1 VGGGVLRTLAKA
13 HDALTHWSFVAATVL
28 LGVIFSTYCLEV
40 VLRYLLNSPT
50 SWSGELIS
58 YAQCAS
64 VFLVMP
70 ILTKVGGHV
79 AITVIIDRLPAR
91 LTATVSWFLHFISAV
106 VCLMV
111 AWFGLD
117 ENLRQ
122 YIDDVRLMRV
132 HAVPQWWVSTFITYG
147 FLMSAIHYLR
157 QLDFRSFSAK
167 YTATSTIG

>member
-1 VGGGVLRTLAKA
+1 VAAMLRTLAKA
-13 HDALTHWSFVAATVL
+13 HDALTFWSFVAATVL
-28 LGVIFSTYCLEV
+28 LGIIFLTYCLEV

-70 ILTKVGGHV
+70 LLTKVGGHV
-79 AITVIIDRLPAR
+79 AITIVIDKLPAR
-91 LTATVSWFLHFISAV
+91 VAATVSWFLYFISAV

-122 YIDDVRLMRV
+122 YIDNVRLMRV
-132 HAVPQWWVSTFITYG
+132 HAVPQWWISTFITYG

-157 QLDFRSFSAK
+157 KLDFRNFSAQ

>member
-1 VGGGVLRTLAKA
+1 MLRALAKA
-13 HDALTHWSFVAATVL
+13 HDALTLWSFVAATVL
-28 LGVIFSTYCLEV
+28 LAIIFLTYCLEV

-58 YAQCAS
+58 YSQCAS

-70 ILTKVGGHV
+70 LLTKIGGHV
-79 AITVIIDRLPAR
+79 AITIVIDRLPGRVAA
-91 LTATVSWFLHFISAV
+91 TASWLLYFISAV

-157 QLDFRSFSAK
+157 QLDFRKFSAQ
-167 YTATSTIG
+167 YRATSAIG

>member
-1 VGGGVLRTLAKA
+1 MLRTLVKA
-13 HDALTHWSFVAATVL
+13 HDALTFWSFVAATVL
-28 LGVIFSTYCLEV
+28 LGIIFLTYCLEV

-70 ILTKVGGHV
+70 LLTKVGGHV
-79 AITVIIDRLPAR
+79 A
-91 LTATVSWFLHFISAV
+91 ATVSWFLYFISAV

-122 YIDDVRLMRV
+122 YIDNVRLMRV
-132 HAVPQWWVSTFITYG
+132 HAVPQWWVSSFITYG

-157 QLDFRSFSAK
+157 QLDFRNFSAR
-167 YTATSTIG
+167 YTATST